1 MSSKVSKKMF
11 SLVSNRKVKLTRM
24 SAQNLRLTSNNNKIN
39 LEFKLIKHK
48 SHYRL
53 KIANPK
59 KKMKISPQ

>member
-1 MSSKVSKKMF
+1 MNSKVNKKMF
-11 SLVSNRKVKLTRM
+11 NLVSNQKVKLTRM
-24 SAQNLRLTSNNNKIN
+24 LAQNLRLMNNNNKIN

-59 KKMKISPQ
+59 KKMKISLP